1 MSNAPFVTDPVRTA
15 IAIAYHNLE
24 YIADRALP
32 RLGVSG
38 REYKYSLYNKGDRFT
53 VPDTTVG
60 RKGRVNEV
68 EFGATEDTSQVK
80 DWGLEDPIP
89 QSDIDNAQNTDIDPL
104 GDSTEMLTDLILLDR
119 EVRVANIVHGKT
131 NFASS
136 ETISGTDQWTD
147 PASDPI
153 TQITDALETPLMR
166 PNVMTLNGPAALAL
180 RRNPAMVKAFN
191 GSLGDSGLVPLDYIR
206 ELLGLQEI
214 LIGRAKKNTSNK
226 GQSLTLADVWGPH
239 CALTYR
245 NPNARPNKGVTFGWT
260 AQYKGRIAGT
270 QLDANI
276 GLEGGVR
283 IRVGEMVDERVVA
296 SDVAYFLENVI

>member
-32 RLGVSG
+32 RFSVSG
-38 REYKYSLYNKGDRFT
+38 REYKYSQYNKGDRFT

-68 EFGATEDTSQVK
+68 EFGATESTSQVK

-89 QSDIDNAQNTDIDPL
+89 QSDIDNAQNTDVDPL
-104 GDSTEMLTDLILLDR
+104 SDSTEMLTDLIMLDR
-119 EVRVANIVHGKT
+119 EIRVASVIHGKA
-131 NFASS
+131 NFTTSD
-136 ETISGTDQWTD
+136 TISGTDQWTD

-166 PNVMTLNGPAALAL
+166 PNVMTLSGAGALAL
-180 RRNPAMVKAFN
+180 RRNPAMIKAFN
-191 GSLGDSGLVPLDYIR
+191 GTLGDSGLVPLEYIR
-206 ELLGLQEI
+206 QLFDLQEI
-214 LIGRAKKNTSNK
+214 LIGRSKKNTSNK
-226 GQSLTLADVWGPH
+226 GQSMVLADVWGPH

-260 AQYKGRIAGT
+260 AQYKSRIAGT
-270 QLDANI
+270 QLDPNI

-283 IRVGEMVDERVVA
+283 IRVGEMVDERIVA
-296 SDVAYFLENVI
+296 SDVAHFLENVI